1 MDKEFRECL
10 IITGIICLCTGLFS
24 MAYHMGWLAQDSSLL
39 GTLARS
45 IYGPDV
51 RQEMNRL
58 QLVKETTPEIP
69 RITALCYHEVRPDRK
84 EDLLNVPPEFFRRH
98 IQEFKKAGYKFID
111 VSDLQQY
118 RMGTAELPEK
128 AVLISFDDGYAD
140 NYTYAYPIL
149 LEEQVPGT
157 FFVVSGTVGHD
168 NRMTADELRE
178 MQANGM
184 KIGSHT
190 VSHEN
195 LAEMGAQSINFEM
208 RESRAA
214 LEKLLG
220 KPVYALAYPEG
231 KVNDA
236 VLESVKKHYD
246 MAFLAEVSPEEK
258 QTMYKLQ
265 RYGVFS
271 WNEHI
276 ESIFRNR

>member
-1 MDKEFRECL
+1 MYRVVFH
-10 IITGIICLCTGLFS
+10 GLS
-24 MAYHMGWLAQDSSLL
+24 HGLA
-39 GTLARS
+39 G
-45 IYGPDV
+45 
-51 RQEMNRL
+51 
-58 QLVKETTPEIP
+58 
-69 RITALCYHEVRPDRK
+69 
-84 EDLLNVPPEFFRRH
+84 
-98 IQEFKKAGYKFID
+98 AGF
-111 VSDLQQY
+111 
-118 RMGTAELPEK
+118 
-128 AVLISFDDGYAD
+128 
-140 NYTYAYPIL
+140 
-149 LEEQVPGT
+149 
-157 FFVVSGTVGHD
+157 FFVRNPGPQHLRAGCAAGD
-168 NRMTADELRE
+168 EQAAAGKGMTADELRE

-214 LEKLLG
+214 LEKVLG

-236 VLESVKKHYD
+236 VLACVKNHYD
-246 MAFLAEVSPEEK
+246 MAFLAEVSPEER
-258 QTMYKLQ
+258 QTMYTLQ

>member
-1 MDKEFRECL
+1 M

-51 RQEMNRL
+51 RQEMKRL

-84 EDLLNVPPEFFRRH
+84 EDLLNVPPEVFRRH

-118 RMGTAELPEK
+118 RMGKAELPEK

-195 LAEMGAQSINFEM
+195 LAEMGVQSINFEM

-214 LEKLLG
+214 LEKVLG

-231 KVNDA
+231 KANDA
-236 VLESVKKHYD
+236 VLVAVEKHYD

-258 QTMYKLQ
+258 QTMYTLQ